1 MIENIKNMLLE
12 IQRMKDYCMTN
23 YDKGADTM
31 VECWDDEDYEN
42 LFYKGELEVADYAD
56 PPPVRERVPFA
67 RAWDTL
73 KSLIEVYA
81 DQRADAKN
89 SAF

>member
-1 MIENIKNMLLE
+1 MGENIKNMLLE

-23 YDKGADTM
+23 YDAGADTM

-42 LFYKGELEVADYAD
+42 LFYETNWDSGDAPRK
-56 PPPVRERVPFA
+56 RVTFA

-73 KSLIEVYA
+73 KDLISVYA
-81 DQRADAKN
+81 EQRADAKN

>member
-1 MIENIKNMLLE
+1 MLENIKNMLLE

-42 LFYKGELEVADYAD
+42 LFYEDGDALDGTDNPRGK
-56 PPPVRERVPFA
+56 RVPFA

-73 KSLIEVYA
+73 KSLIEIYA
-81 DQRADAKN
+81 ERQADAKN